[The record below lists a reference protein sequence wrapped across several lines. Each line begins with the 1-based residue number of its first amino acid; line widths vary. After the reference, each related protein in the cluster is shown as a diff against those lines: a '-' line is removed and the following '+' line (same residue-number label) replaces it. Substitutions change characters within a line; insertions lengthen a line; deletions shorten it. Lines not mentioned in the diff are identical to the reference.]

1 MARTRA
7 TQGRPRPP
15 SCNTIARIVPRL
27 ESTVEALRASITSI
41 ELDNNKADKT
51 PLVLDEGRARG
62 TADLVRDMDE
72 EEEHMINIKQ
82 EEDDMVD
89 VVKVAARAKR
99 RIQDPAPKA
108 SATKKHKPFPAI
120 STTRTTRSKTLT
132 SRIKPDSI
140 HFDTNTD
147 TYSEA
152 KHDSKACDSTI
163 MNTGSFRKNAEISH
177 INSSLDLLRPY
188 MAFQLSVSG
197 LLGKAYKAAQVSMA
211 SVLDVAESLEKQRS
225 IALTKK
231 RNSLS
236 SSAEDG
242 EVCTDRENGA
252 GGEEEEDVLPRKQR
266 ELNEQTRKR
275 LQLNKRRKGKMGKD
289 NRDAVI
295 RPSSS
300 FSTSSDAATE
310 LASDMEDE
318 AKYPPTKS
326 LSVLSTT
333 SSYQSLHRSTDSAE
347 TSS

>member
-7 TQGRPRPP
+7 TKGRPRPP
-15 SCNTIARIVPRL
+15 SRNTIARIVPRL
-27 ESTVEALRASITSI
+27 ESTVEALRESITSI
-41 ELDNNKADKT
+41 ELDNNKVDKT
-51 PLVLDEGRARG
+51 PLVLDEGRERG
-62 TADLVRDMDE
+62 TADFVRDIDE
-72 EEEHMINIKQ
+72 EEDMINIKQ
-82 EEDDMVD
+82 EEDDTVD
-89 VVKVAARAKR
+89 RMKVAARVKR

-120 STTRTTRSKTLT
+120 STARTTRSKTLT

-140 HFDTNTD
+140 HSDTDTD
-147 TYSEA
+147 TYSESE
-152 KHDSKACDSTI
+152 HDFRACNSTI
-163 MNTGSFRKNAEISH
+163 MNTGSFRKNAEIAH

-197 LLGKAYKAAQVSMA
+197 LSGKAYKAAQVSMA
-211 SVLDVAESLEKQRS
+211 SVLDVAESLEKQGS
-225 IALTKK
+225 IALMKK

-289 NRDAVI
+289 NRDAII

-310 LASDMEDE
+310 LASDTEDE